1 MRGVVDKKT
10 WGLVILCLV
19 TFSIPGCFGKA
30 EAALSLHVASLPTS
44 LDEEIKLVLNNPG
57 KEELFIPVDWE
68 GIVIFR
74 MDGDGKWYEYSKAES
89 TMFSSSKEQ
98 IVYNIPAGTL
108 VPGTYKLVLQGR
120 RGKEGAVL
128 NLEADIKVNPPSVN
142 ALGGS

>member
-1 MRGVVDKKT
+1 
-10 WGLVILCLV
+10 
-19 TFSIPGCFGKA
+19 
-30 EAALSLHVASLPTS
+30 
-44 LDEEIKLVLNNPG
+44 
-57 KEELFIPVDWE
+57 
-68 GIVIFR
+68 
-74 MDGDGKWYEYSKAES
+74 
-89 TMFSSSKEQ
+89 MFSSSKEQ